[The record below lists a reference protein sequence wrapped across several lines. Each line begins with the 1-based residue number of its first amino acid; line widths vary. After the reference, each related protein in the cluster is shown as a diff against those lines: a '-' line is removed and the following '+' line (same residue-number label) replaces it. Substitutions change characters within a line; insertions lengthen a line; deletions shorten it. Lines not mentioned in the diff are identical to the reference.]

1 MCVHVCVCVYI
12 KLHGLF
18 VYILEINTLW
28 ISSFANIFSHSVG
41 CLLFMVFFSV
51 QTLLSKPH
59 LFIFVFIFITLGGE
73 SKNILLHLW
82 MAGCKIIKLEHSLT
96 PCTKNKSKNGSKT

>member
-1 MCVHVCVCVYI
+1 MSI
-12 KLHGLF
+12 A
-18 VYILEINTLW
+18 
-28 ISSFANIFSHSVG
+28 SFANIFLHSKD

-59 LFIFVFIFITLGGE
+59 LFIFVFIFTILGGE

-82 MAGCKIIKLEHSLT
+82 MVGCKIIKLEQSLI
-96 PCTKNKSKNGSKT
+96 PYTKR